1 MPLYCSKGHE
11 NPPNGR
17 FCLRC
22 GEKLEQPVSQGIQ
35 AGQMLGGRYRVVR
48 ELGHGGFGRTFLAED
63 LNRFNE
69 LCVLKQFAPQVQG
82 TYALQKAEELF
93 AREAGVLYKL
103 QHAQIPKF
111 RELFQV
117 RQQSQGFLFL
127 VQDYVEGE
135 TYHALLE
142 SRKRQ
147 GLKFTEAEVTQLLR
161 QILPVLEY
169 IHSLGVIHRDISPD
183 NLILRSQD
191 GLPVLID
198 FGGVKQ
204 AAAAAS
210 QVMVSPGAGGML
222 AMPTRLG
229 KIGYAPH
236 EQMQGGLVSPHSD
249 LYALGATVLVL
260 LTGKEPQQLIDPT
273 TLKWEWR
280 REINLSPMLG
290 TILDKLLQPTPGDRY
305 QNAREVLQ
313 ALTPVPVEPTV
324 YPAVQ
329 PPLPNPEA
337 TVAVAPSPDVPVNPP
352 TPPITTTPVPSA
364 TNQPT
369 SGVWGKVLLVFIL
382 IFGAMSFGWVVGNLW
397 IQSQIQSR
405 NNPQEFEPK
414 STDSSPIFGPNDE
427 PTPEASSEFS
437 AEEVR
442 RKEALQQRRVAL
454 DIRYKFYADLVNEE
468 FWKQYPEQRGR
479 TLGTGVEDAQA
490 RAQWDAIASTQLRQ
504 LAELNLTP
512 ASRRKL
518 GNFGEADLTRW
529 KAEANKL
536 HVSSR
541 SLYDLADARFF
552 MEFPQEREQQFRRK
566 PIGQVWYAM
575 AAEALD
581 GLKSGDA
588 LERINFEP
596 GTVNQQVT
604 GTLKSGEGKALI
616 ASLSKGQTMTVRL
629 STAQKALFS
638 IYSPSGQTT
647 LLEDSRDRQWSG
659 TLPESGYYEFVI
671 VSESSGPINYQLDL
685 TVEDSTTSEP
695 SPIESPQ

>member
-1 MPLYCSKGHE
+1 
-11 NPPNGR
+11 
-17 FCLRC
+17 
-22 GEKLEQPVSQGIQ
+22 
-35 AGQMLGGRYRVVR
+35 MLGGRYRVVR

-93 AREAGVLYKL
+93 AREADVLYKL

-117 RQQSQGFLFL
+117 RQHSQGFLFL

-135 TYHALLE
+135 TYHTLLE
-142 SRKRQ
+142 NRKLQ
-147 GLKFTEAEVTQLLR
+147 GQTFNESDVTQLLL
-161 QILPVLEY
+161 QLLPVLEY
-169 IHSLGVIHRDISPD
+169 IHSMSVIHRDISPD
-183 NLILRSQD
+183 NLILRSRD

-236 EQMQGGLVSPHSD
+236 EQMQGGIVAPHSD

-260 LTGKEPQQLIDPT
+260 LTGQEPHQLIDPT
-273 TLKWEWR
+273 TLKWGWR
-280 REINLSPMLG
+280 REVHLSPMLG
-290 TILDKLLQPTPGDRY
+290 NIIDKLLQPTPGDRY

-313 ALTPVPVEPTV
+313 ALTPAPVEPTI

-329 PPLPNPEA
+329 PALPDTEA
-337 TVAVAPSPDVPVNPP
+337 TVAVAPPPDVPVNPP
-352 TPPITTTPVPSA
+352 TPPVITAPVPSS
-364 TNQPT
+364 TNQQS
-369 SGVWGKVLLVFIL
+369 SGVWGKVLLVFVL

-397 IQSQIQSR
+397 ISRIQSR
-405 NNPQEFEPK
+405 SSPQEFEPE
-414 STDSSPIFGPNDE
+414 STDSSPIFGPDDE
-427 PTPEASSEFS
+427 PTPDASSEFS
-437 AEEVR
+437 AEEIR

-468 FWKQYPEQRGR
+468 FWAQYPEQRGR
-479 TLGTGVEDAQA
+479 TLGTDVEDAQP
-490 RAQWDAIASTQLRQ
+490 RAQWDAVASTQLRQ
-504 LAELNLTP
+504 LAQLNLTP
-512 ASRRKL
+512 TSRRKL
-518 GNFGEADLTRW
+518 GRFGEADLTRW

-552 MEFPQEREQQFRRK
+552 MEFPQEREQKFLDK
-566 PIGQVWYAM
+566 PIGQIWYAM
-575 AAEALD
+575 VLEALD
-581 GLKSGDA
+581 GLKSGEA
-588 LERINFEP
+588 LERINFDP
-596 GTVNQQVT
+596 GTVNQQVS
-604 GTLKSGEGKALI
+604 GTLKSGNGKALI

-629 STAQKALFS
+629 STADKALFS

-647 LLEDSRDRQWSG
+647 ILEDSRDRTWSG

-685 TVEDSTTSEP
+685 TVEDSSTPEP
-695 SPIESPQ
+695 STVDSPQ